1 MDCGKKYPKNL
12 FNFFHKLREG
22 KITLSFSVAP
32 WQFKGEVK
40 EEQWNKMWAE
50 GKFEFNYGL

>member
-1 MDCGKKYPKNL
+1 MDCGKKYPKAI

-32 WQFKGEVK
+32 
-40 EEQWNKMWAE
+40 
-50 GKFEFNYGL
+50 